1 MAGSYATLE
10 GALYEL
16 VSRGKKDTFFFEE
29 SKDSLY
35 VFDNTYEAQAPQMS
49 EIRRIPSQ
57 TSCDFGRN
65 LQFDFDLVGDIM
77 RDPTLVIKLPSWLP
91 SNIESSNPRTEVAD
105 LSGVTYGY
113 TNGIAYFLFEQIQF
127 YQDNILLQE
136 FSGDALWATTRS
148 ADTLGHSLL
157 SNTLTGVHNGM
168 ALDIARNATPGQLR
182 LALPIIGCQQPSDLG
197 FPQRAA
203 LKHTYRLK
211 CKLRKLEDLV
221 ESSDGRYKP
230 TPWGANM
237 FQQTSQ
243 NGTQTEF
250 HTLFRTEILPLDVQ
264 LETRQVYIPREYQDA
279 LQQTPQKI
287 PFLRMRENIFTQN
300 RVDYV
305 NTAAGGVSII
315 KRLLDGR
322 HPAEKITWFFRA
334 RQDINANRLWKLNT
348 GTQSAQSYYSSA
360 NFQIAGRD
368 RELPRSPL
376 VWRDVTNYAK
386 ESTDTGY
393 EIGTMNW
400 GLGAI
405 APQRFPEAR
414 VTGAVNFTTA
424 DRPTMYFS
432 LNPVTPDPLVG
443 SPNTELRVIVEGW
456 AEFNT
461 DGKGR
466 AELFMA

>member
-91 SNIESSNPRTEVAD
+91 SNIESTNPRTEVAD

-148 ADTLGHSLL
+148 ADTLAHSLL
-157 SNTLTGVHNGM
+157 SNTLTGVHNGTT
-168 ALDIARNATPGQLR
+168 LDIARNATPGQLR
-182 LALPIIGCQQPSDLG
+182 LALPIIGCQSASDLG

-237 FQQTSQ
+237 FQQTNQ

-287 PFLRMRENIFTQN
+287 PFLRM
-300 RVDYV
+300 
-305 NTAAGGVSII
+305 
-315 KRLLDGR
+315 
-322 HPAEKITWFFRA
+322 
-334 RQDINANRLWKLNT
+334 
-348 GTQSAQSYYSSA
+348 
-360 NFQIAGRD
+360 
-368 RELPRSPL
+368 
-376 VWRDVTNYAK
+376 
-386 ESTDTGY
+386 
-393 EIGTMNW
+393 
-400 GLGAI
+400 
-405 APQRFPEAR
+405 
-414 VTGAVNFTTA
+414 
-424 DRPTMYFS
+424 
-432 LNPVTPDPLVG
+432 
-443 SPNTELRVIVEGW
+443 
-456 AEFNT
+456 
-461 DGKGR
+461 
-466 AELFMA
+466 

>member
-1 MAGSYATLE
+1 
-10 GALYEL
+10 
-16 VSRGKKDTFFFEE
+16 
-29 SKDSLY
+29 
-35 VFDNTYEAQAPQMS
+35 
-49 EIRRIPSQ
+49 
-57 TSCDFGRN
+57 
-65 LQFDFDLVGDIM
+65 
-77 RDPTLVIKLPSWLP
+77 
-91 SNIESSNPRTEVAD
+91 
-105 LSGVTYGY
+105 
-113 TNGIAYFLFEQIQF
+113 
-127 YQDNILLQE
+127 
-136 FSGDALWATTRS
+136 
-148 ADTLGHSLL
+148 
-157 SNTLTGVHNGM
+157 
-168 ALDIARNATPGQLR
+168 
-182 LALPIIGCQQPSDLG
+182 
-197 FPQRAA
+197 
-203 LKHTYRLK
+203 
-211 CKLRKLEDLV
+211 
-221 ESSDGRYKP
+221 
-230 TPWGANM
+230 
-237 FQQTSQ
+237 
-243 NGTQTEF
+243 
-250 HTLFRTEILPLDVQ
+250 
-264 LETRQVYIPREYQDA
+264 
-279 LQQTPQKI
+279 
-287 PFLRMRENIFTQN
+287 MRENIFTQN

-322 HPAEKITWFFRA
+322 HPAEKITWFFRS

-348 GTQSAQSYYSSA
+348 GLQTQSYYSSA

-386 ESTDTGY
+386 ESIDTGY

-424 DRPTMYFS
+424 DRPTLYFS

-443 SPNTELRVIVEGW
+443 SANTELRVIVEGW